1 MVITDYEYGLEGN
14 KIMIFK
20 VIFQCQKSVESFC
33 YYSLKNISL
42 GAQLLLVKTSLKA
55 FSHQRR
61 AKPFNTLRSK
71 ADSFEKSLI

>member
-42 GAQLLLVKTSLKA
+42 GAQLLLVKKIDRQILNQA
-55 FSHQRR
+55 
-61 AKPFNTLRSK
+61 
-71 ADSFEKSLI
+71 LIY